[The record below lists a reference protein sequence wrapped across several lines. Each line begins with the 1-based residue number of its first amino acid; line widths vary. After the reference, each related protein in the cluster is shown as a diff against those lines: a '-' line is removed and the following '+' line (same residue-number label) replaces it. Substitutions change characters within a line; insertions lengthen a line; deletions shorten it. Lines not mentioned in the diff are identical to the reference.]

1 MIAPVRS
8 LAELL
13 RATMEPFLG
22 LLVRAERSS
31 DYLRFARHLLAEF
44 ADFCEQAPP
53 ASAWD
58 LRQRYLAQRA
68 ELRAARPYRRDYLRD
83 HGHVL
88 QRCLRVYQAEARGA
102 PPGEWLPAYLGRD
115 GLSSFHREVVRLHFP
130 GFGSGVGA
138 RALTRG
144 DPATLVAQYFAAR
157 QVAQRGHGYGQVL
170 THRAGSV
177 TRRHL
182 AWLEAEGHL
191 PATAAG
197 ALVTLPRARGERDPE
212 ASARR
217 WAAQVPEDLP
227 EGLRTP
233 LLAYLQQVL
242 RGQSMTE
249 RTVQRAW
256 RTSLALSVH
265 LAAQGQRS
273 FAALRVAQVD
283 AVVAELVSASPGDL
297 LRRRQQV
304 QQRHS
309 ELRGFLRYLH
319 HAGGLKRDLAAVL
332 VSPPG
337 YRDSRPPAVLAPD
350 ALQTLLAAVDRDR
363 PGGRRS
369 YAILLLLTTY
379 GLRPVDVAALTL
391 DDLHWR
397 AGRLTLVQQKTGVA
411 LTLPLLTEVVAA
423 LHAYLRQERAPWVAG
438 VADPSRRVFLARLW
452 PHRPLSARGIGDVVR
467 AALVAAGLPHAQP
480 RHLRASCATA
490 LLRQG
495 TELSTIQDVLG
506 HRTPDIT
513 QRYAV
518 TDLVLLRQVLEEFE
532 P

>member
-1 MIAPVRS
+1 MSAPGLP

-13 RATMEPFLG
+13 RATREPFLD
-22 LLVRAERSS
+22 LLVRAERSPA
-31 DYLRFARHLLAEF
+31 YLCTARHVLEEF

-68 ELRAARPYRRDYLRD
+68 ELRAARPYRQDYLRD
-83 HGHVL
+83 YGHAL

-102 PPGEWLPAYLGRD
+102 PPGEWLPVYLGRD

-144 DPATLVAQYFAAR
+144 DPALLVAQYFAAR

-170 THRAGSV
+170 TYRAGSV

-217 WAAQVPEDLP
+217 WAAQVPEALP
-227 EGLRTP
+227 VGLRTP
-233 LLAYLQQVL
+233 LLAYLQQLL
-242 RGQSMTE
+242 RGLTE
-249 RTVQRAW
+249 RTAQRAW

-283 AVVAELVSASPGDL
+283 AVVAALVSAPPGDL

-319 HAGGLKRDLAAVL
+319 RAGGLNRDLAAVL
-332 VSPPG
+332 VSPPS
-337 YRDSRPPAVLAPD
+337 YRDSRPPTVLSPE
-350 ALQTLLAAVDRDR
+350 ALQTLLAAVDRDQ

-379 GLRPVDVAALTL
+379 GLRPVDVASLTL

-397 AGRLTLVQQKTGVA
+397 AGRLALVQQKTGVA
-411 LTLPLLTEVVAA
+411 LTLPLLAEVVAA
-423 LHAYLRQERAPWVAG
+423 LHAYLRQERAPWVAD
-438 VADPSRRVFLARLW
+438 AAAPSRRVFLARLW

-467 AALVAAGLPHAQP
+467 AALVAAGLSHAQP
-480 RHLRASCATA
+480 RQIRASCATA

-495 TELSTIQDVLG
+495 VELSTIQDVLG
-506 HRTPDIT
+506 HRTPDRT

-518 TDLVLLRQVLEEFE
+518 TDLVLLRQVLEEHE